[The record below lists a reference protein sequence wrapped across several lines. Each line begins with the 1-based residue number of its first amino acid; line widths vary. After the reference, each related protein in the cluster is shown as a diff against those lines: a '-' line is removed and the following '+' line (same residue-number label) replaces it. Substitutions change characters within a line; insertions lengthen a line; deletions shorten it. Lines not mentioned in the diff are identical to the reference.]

1 MKTGLIIILTLLAGT
16 ALAVLLME
24 DPGYVMFNF
33 RGYLVE
39 TSVPVLTMILIGL
52 YLLVRLVIRI
62 LRAPRA
68 LGRMAV
74 QYRAKREQRLLTNGL
89 LEMAEGNWAR
99 GERTLTRGVRR
110 NENPLL
116 NYLSA
121 ARAAQLQGAYERRD
135 NWLRMAYEQSPDAGH
150 AVLLTQAELQMAHGQ
165 FEEARA
171 TLARL
176 LDSAPNHAQGLG
188 ILARLHRE
196 QKDWPAIMELLPRLR
211 SGKILPVPELDAM
224 ALGAYR
230 DALVK
235 IEKSKD
241 AAALEA
247 QWSSIPKAMRK
258 NPELV
263 KAWIRGLKA
272 CGQSAKAESVIR
284 KHLKQS
290 WDSELALEYSH
301 LKIEDKTKHLSRAEA
316 WLVNRGDDPLLLL
329 AVARLSMRNELWGKA
344 RSYLETSL
352 SIKPSAEAYQLY
364 GRLLEKLGESVNA
377 SEAFRSG
384 LTLATH
390 LGEDLPALER
400 PRHR

>member
-1 MKTGLIIILTLLAGT
+1 MKTGLIIILTLLAST

-39 TSVPVLTMILIGL
+39 TSVPVLALILIGL
-52 YLLVRLVIRI
+52 YLVVRLVIRV

-68 LGRMAV
+68 LGRLAG
-74 QYRAKREQRLLTNGL
+74 QYRARREQRLLTSGL

-165 FEEARA
+165 FDEARA

-176 LDSAPNHAQGLG
+176 LDSAPDHAQGLG

-196 QKDWPAIMELLPRLR
+196 RRDWPAIMDLLPRLR
-211 SGKILPVPELDAM
+211 SGKILPAVELDAM
-224 ALGAYR
+224 ALDAYGDALRTLEKGR
-230 DALVK
+230 DA
-235 IEKSKD
+235 S
-241 AAALEA
+241 ALEA
-247 QWSSIPKAMRK
+247 QWSSIPKNLRN
-258 NPELV
+258 NPGLV

-272 CGQSAKAESVIR
+272 CGQSEKAESVIR

-290 WDSELALEYSH
+290 WDSDLALEYSH
-301 LKIEDKTKHLSRAEA
+301 LEFEDKNKQLSRAEA
-316 WLVNRGDDPLLLL
+316 WLTNRSDDPLLLL

-390 LGEDLPALER
+390 LGNDLPALAR
-400 PRHR
+400 PRRR